1 MTQADSWGKDERRKD
16 DVMLNGQ
23 KILIVGGS
31 SGLGAAVARLV
42 RKNGGRVI
50 IASRKAKERAP
61 SFCGPADDAIEMHT
75 CDITMPEDHL
85 RLFESVGMIDHLVI
99 VVRPEINSSPFRDM
113 DVAEA
118 KSAFETKFWGPFQF
132 IQTAAGHIRETGS
145 IILTSGIAGEKI
157 YKGASVMSVM
167 NCAVE
172 ALCRVLSVEL
182 APLRVNAVSPGFVQ
196 PKPDAVEEMSKQF
209 PAKRLASAEEV
220 ASAYLWLME
229 SQYTTGTVSVIDGGA
244 RHI

>member
-1 MTQADSWGKDERRKD
+1 
-16 DVMLNGQ
+16 MLNSK

-31 SGLGAAVARLV
+31 SGIGFTVAKLV
-42 RKNGGRVI
+42 QKSGGRVI
-50 IASRKAKERAP
+50 IASRKAKEQAA
-61 SFCGPADDAIEMHT
+61 SFSGPADDAIEMHR
-75 CDITMPEDHL
+75 CDITVPEDHL

-99 VVRPEINSSPFRDM
+99 AVRPEIKSSPFRDM
-113 DVAEA
+113 DVREA
-118 KSAFETKFWGPFQF
+118 KSAFETKFWGPYQF
-132 IQTAAGHIRETGS
+132 IQTAADHIRESGS

-157 YKGASVMSVM
+157 YEGASVMSVM

-182 APLRVNAVSPGFVQ
+182 APLRVNAVSPGFVE
-196 PKPDAVEEMSKQF
+196 PKSEAVEEMSKQF

-220 ASAYLWLME
+220 ASAYLWLMG